1 MGGLFADKQTEFRII
16 KLFTQNFQHTFVYF
30 TDLCFPQKGDI
41 IITVKRQ
48 GKGERRLKKSKKDFI
63 NPLTFFYPYAIIK

>member
-16 KLFTQNFQHTFVYF
+16 KHFTQNFQHTFVYF
-30 TDLCFPQKGDI
+30 TNLRFPQKGDI

-48 GKGERRLKKSKKDFI
+48 GKGERRLKKI
-63 NPLTFFYPYAIIK
+63 